1 MPTFQFFFSTSLED
15 TLALDGYHLLQDHV
29 GGRYA
34 HAWDDFDYIVTFQ
47 IQRVTKGKREFFG
60 RTKVL
65 IRGVKDTSK
74 HFIANGLPRGKSFE
88 IGKLL
93 HPDSAV
99 SLAADL
105 DYYQRLA
112 KDLQDSAEDFL
123 RQICDASYFSD
134 RYNIYSQW
142 NGFDV
147 SLLRGGSTA
156 LAIVNKGRYVAAGR
170 YVPKSDFQF
179 NVAGLTKDFE
189 PIKFRFDKERKIGNT
204 NVNLLIGRNGSG
216 KSHVLR
222 HVVDQVTGVLPCEDK
237 QPYFHKVVVA
247 AYSPF
252 ESFKTENQ
260 LSAALGEETRGDEAL
275 EKMSQRRLM
284 VNKYAYIGFR
294 DPGGSF
300 SLDWPKESSAHALLK
315 ILAYD
320 EESSWRAM
328 SRFELLFNTLK
339 QSINFDFV
347 ALKDKGG
354 QPILLSA
361 AENFV
366 QPSAA
371 SVVEKADVT
380 RGIFFLKQ
388 GADTQQPLPV
398 LLSSGQ
404 TIYSYLLPNLV
415 AEVEE
420 ESLVILDEPELYL
433 HPAMEIGLI
442 NMVKTLLEVTKSNAI
457 IATHSSI
464 LAREVERLG
473 VVVLRREEER
483 TTSTPPPVETFGQSV
498 ELIMG
503 EVFDDYHVRK
513 TYQKSLDAAAKP
525 YASPQMA
532 LEGLA
537 GSVGDEALAYLASR
551 LDSGVVTVE
560 LRTADDA
567 EDPEGQA

>member
-15 TLALDGYHLLQDHV
+15 ALALDGYHLLQDHV
-29 GGRYA
+29 GSRYA
-34 HAWDDFDYIVTFQ
+34 YAWDDFGYIVTFQ
-47 IQRVTKGKREFFG
+47 MQRVTNGKREFFG

-65 IRGVKDTSK
+65 TQIAKDTSK
-74 HFIANGLPRGKSFE
+74 YFIENGLPRGKSFE
-88 IGKLL
+88 INALL
-93 HPDSAV
+93 DTDQVV

-112 KDLQDSAEDFL
+112 KELKGSAEEFL
-123 RQICDASYFSD
+123 RQICDASYFRN
-134 RYNIYSQW
+134 RYEIYSQW
-142 NGFDV
+142 NGFHV
-147 SLLRGGSTA
+147 SMLRGGSTA
-156 LAIVNKGRYVAAGR
+156 LAIINKGRQVAAGR
-170 YVPKSDFQF
+170 YVPERDFQF
-179 NVAGLTKDFE
+179 NVAGLTRDFE
-189 PIKFRFDKERKIGNT
+189 PIQFRFNKSRKLGNT

-222 HVVDQVTGVLPCEDK
+222 HLVDQVTGVVPSEDK

-247 AYSPF
+247 AFSPF

-260 LSAALGEETRGDEAL
+260 LSEALGEETPGEQAL

-284 VNKYAYIGFR
+284 VNKYAYIGFK
-294 DPGGSF
+294 DPGGCF

-320 EESSWRAM
+320 EESSWRDV

-347 ALKDKGG
+347 ALKDKDG
-354 QPILLSA
+354 QAILLST

-366 QPSAA
+366 QPSVE
-371 SVVEKADVT
+371 SVEEKVDVT
-380 RGIFFLKQ
+380 QGIFFLKQ
-388 GADTQQPLPV
+388 GTNAQQPSSV

-415 AEVEE
+415 AEVED
-420 ESLVILDEPELYL
+420 ESLVIMDEPELYL
-433 HPAMEIGLI
+433 HPAMEIALI
-442 NMVKTLLEVTKSNAI
+442 NMVKTLLKDTKSNAI
-457 IATHSSI
+457 VATHSSI

-483 TTSTPPPVETFGQSV
+483 TTASPPPFETFGQSV

-513 TYQKSLDAAAKP
+513 AYQESLDAAATP
-525 YASPQMA
+525 YASPQIA
-532 LEGLA
+532 LESLA
-537 GSVGDEALAYLASR
+537 GLVGDEALAYLASK
-551 LDSGVVTVE
+551 LDDGKVTVE

-567 EDPEGQA
+567 EDPQGQA

>member
-1 MPTFQFFFSTSLED
+1 LPTFQFFYSTSLED

-34 HAWDDFDYIVTFQ
+34 HPWDDFDYIVTFQ
-47 IQRVTKGKREFFG
+47 IQRVTKGRREFFG

-65 IRGVKDTSK
+65 IRGAKDTSK
-74 HFIANGLPRGKSFE
+74 HFIANGLPRGKSFN
-88 IGKLL
+88 IGALL
-93 HPDSAV
+93 HPDSTV

-112 KDLQDSAEDFL
+112 KELPGSAEEFL
-123 RQICDASYFSD
+123 RQICDASYFRD

-142 NGFDV
+142 SGFDV

-156 LAIVNKGRYVAAGR
+156 LAIINKGRYVAAGR
-170 YVPKSDFQF
+170 YVPESDFQF
-179 NVAGLTKDFE
+179 NVEGLTKDFE
-189 PIKFRFDKERKIGNT
+189 PIQFRFDKKRKLGNT

-222 HVVDQVTGVLPCEDK
+222 HVVDQVTGVIPSEDK

-260 LSAALGEETRGDEAL
+260 LSAALGEETLGEEAL

-294 DPGGSF
+294 DPGGHF

-320 EESSWRAM
+320 EESSWRDE

-347 ALKDKGG
+347 ALKDKAG
-354 QPILLSA
+354 QAILLSA

-366 QPSAA
+366 QPGVA
-371 SVVEKADVT
+371 SVVEKADVAQ
-380 RGIFFLKQ
+380 GIFFLKQ
-388 GADTQQPLPV
+388 GPDVQQPSPV

-442 NMVKTLLEVTKSNAI
+442 NMVKALLKVTKSNAI

-483 TTSTPPPVETFGQSV
+483 TTATPPPFETFGQSV

-513 TYQKSLDAAAKP
+513 AYQESLDAAVKP
-525 YASPQMA
+525 YASPQVA
-532 LEGLA
+532 LESLA
-537 GSVGDEALAYLASR
+537 GSVGDEALAYLASK

-567 EDPEGQA
+567 EDPQGKA

>member
-1 MPTFQFFFSTSLED
+1 MPTFQFFFSTRLED
-15 TLALDGYHLLQDHV
+15 ALALDGYHLLQDHV
-29 GGRYA
+29 GSRYD

-47 IQRVTKGKREFFG
+47 IQRVTQGKREFFG

-65 IRGVKDTSK
+65 IRGAKDTSK
-74 HFIANGLPRGKSFE
+74 HFMANGQPQGKSFE
-88 IGKLL
+88 ITKLL
-93 HPDSAV
+93 DPDSAV

-112 KDLQDSAEDFL
+112 KDLQGSAEEFL
-123 RQICDASYFSD
+123 RQICDASYFRN
-134 RYNIYSQW
+134 RYEIYSQW

-156 LAIVNKGRYVAAGR
+156 LAIIDKGRQVAAGR
-170 YVPKSDFQF
+170 YVPESDFQF
-179 NVAGLTKDFE
+179 NVAGLTQDFE
-189 PIKFRFDKERKIGNT
+189 PIQFRFDNSRKLGNT

-222 HVVDQVTGVLPCEDK
+222 HLVDQVTGVVLSENK

-260 LSAALGEETRGDEAL
+260 LSAALGEETPGKDAL

-284 VNKYAYIGFR
+284 VNKYAYIGFK
-294 DPGGSF
+294 DPRGCF

-320 EESSWRAM
+320 EESSWREV

-347 ALKDKGG
+347 ALKDKDG
-354 QPILLSA
+354 QAILLST
-361 AENFV
+361 AENYV
-366 QPSAA
+366 QPSVK
-371 SVVEKADVT
+371 SVEEKVDVT
-380 RGIFFLKQ
+380 QGIFFLKQ
-388 GADTQQPLPV
+388 GTNAPQPSPV

-415 AEVEE
+415 AEVED

-433 HPAMEIGLI
+433 HPAMEIALI
-442 NMVKTLLEVTKSNAI
+442 NMVKTLLKDTKSNAI
-457 IATHSSI
+457 VATHSSI

-473 VVVLRREEER
+473 VVVLRREGER
-483 TTSTPPPVETFGQSV
+483 STATPPPFETFGQSV

-513 TYQKSLDAAAKP
+513 AYQESLDAAAAP
-525 YASPQMA
+525 YVSPQMA
-532 LEGLA
+532 LESLA
-537 GSVGDEALAYLASR
+537 GSVGDEALAYLASK
-551 LDSGVVTVE
+551 LDNGEVTVE
-560 LRTADDA
+560 LRTDDDA
-567 EDPEGQA
+567 EDPQGQA